1 VRRDG
6 QVSALSRQQGDEL
19 RIVKQHAAALSRTW
33 TLGLAIA
40 GTDTVLSPLN
50 FFSRAAVREAGQ
62 AHGWRFDDHDQINR

>member
-40 GTDTVLSPLN
+40 GTVLSPLN
-50 FFSRAAVREAGQ
+50 FFSRAAVRKAGQ
-62 AHGWRFDDHDQINR
+62 ADGWRFDDHDQINR